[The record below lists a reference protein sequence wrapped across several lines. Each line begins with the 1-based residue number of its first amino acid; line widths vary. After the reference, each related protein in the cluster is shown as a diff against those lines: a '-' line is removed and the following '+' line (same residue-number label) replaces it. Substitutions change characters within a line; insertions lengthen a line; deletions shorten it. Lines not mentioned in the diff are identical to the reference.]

1 VDIVEPNLSSTRKI
15 IAYKIKKVDIIEPNL
30 SSAGTSNFSARAR
43 FDAVA
48 RRSTRCMHAQRWAL
62 GGDQE

>member
-48 RRSTRCMHAQRWAL
+48 R
-62 GGDQE
+62 